1 MTVHHSFPF
10 VSIDLDDWMADGCCH
25 DLNIDFSSLH
35 SDIIEELFGL
45 VAVTMV
51 MMIELNENVVC
62 LIDYCCCY
70 CCCCCGCCYTDNLV
84 FGLMFLA
91 VLWCP
96 VTESL

>member
-1 MTVHHSFPF
+1 MALHHSFPF
-10 VSIDLDDWMADGCCH
+10 VSIDLSDSVAGGCCH
-25 DLNIDFSSLH
+25 DSNIDVSLLH
-35 SDIIEELFGL
+35 SDIIEVFDL

-62 LIDYCCCY
+62 LIGYCCCY
-70 CCCCCGCCYTDNLV
+70 CCCGCCYTDNLV